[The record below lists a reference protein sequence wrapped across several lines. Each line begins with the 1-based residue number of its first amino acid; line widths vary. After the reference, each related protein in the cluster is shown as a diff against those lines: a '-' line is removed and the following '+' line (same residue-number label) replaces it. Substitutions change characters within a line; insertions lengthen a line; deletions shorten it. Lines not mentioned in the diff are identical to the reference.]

1 MRRNVVWFSLLTAPT
16 GSTTK
21 PSRRSAS
28 DTPAPPETRCGA
40 AVSESDI
47 TSQLHAL
54 IDVVVHAA
62 RDGSTFMVDK
72 VWFRR
77 CAT

>member
-1 MRRNVVWFSLLTAPT
+1 MSVTFDHLLEPVFHWLEDQAVEEVCI
-16 GSTTK
+16 S
-21 PSRRSAS
+21 
-28 DTPAPPETRCGA
+28 TPAPPQTRCGA

-54 IDVVVHAA
+54 IDLIVHAA